1 MCDIGLTIK
10 TCWSH
15 FCDTGL
21 AQMVEVSQIC
31 DIGPVR
37 VNEYIESV

>member
-15 FCDTGL
+15 FCDIGL
-21 AQMVEVSQIC
+21 AQMVEGSQIC

>member
-15 FCDTGL
+15 FCDIGL

-31 DIGPVR
+31 DIGPVS